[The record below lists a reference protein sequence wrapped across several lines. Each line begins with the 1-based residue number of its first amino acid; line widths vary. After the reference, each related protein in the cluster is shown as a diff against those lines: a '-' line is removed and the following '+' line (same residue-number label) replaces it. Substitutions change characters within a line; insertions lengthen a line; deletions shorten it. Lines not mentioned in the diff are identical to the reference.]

1 MYSGPLC
8 VHKNNPRR
16 KHSPRTVKESV
27 SKQKVWPKSHE
38 QILVNSSHKMFYF
51 TLVTRQ
57 EAELIFYLALALDKG
72 DSFCG
77 KPEKG

>member
-1 MYSGPLC
+1 
-8 VHKNNPRR
+8 
-16 KHSPRTVKESV
+16 
-27 SKQKVWPKSHE
+27 
-38 QILVNSSHKMFYF
+38 MFYF